1 MMQILMIGSGIQS
14 IQDWIAALGVP
25 EALAF
30 YLTAVI
36 CVVSA
41 TLFSVG
47 LMCLLWRYRKTLLRD
62 RDLRLDKFTAPGFP
76 AVSLLNALRIPVPKF
91 SFDLSGFKGVGTA
104 LTVVGVAFALAFTF
118 VIAATDDT
126 PVWPEAGAEYALP
139 GVFGDKLD
147 PDPETPGE
155 RSQTLRV
162 GFKDKSR
169 LDRVVLKNLDLGKA
183 NLSKSFEV
191 IRNATTGVTGAQAYL
206 WIGEVVIT
214 NSSAPTLA
222 WDNMDI
228 GTTVLGAK
236 VDGHTQEI
244 QFDQTIPELVIDSD
258 RGSGTYVAQDSHV
271 DRVILQINGTN
282 GASIGILEIDN
293 VDASVGAWDWDY
305 MKIGKLTMDNTN
317 EFGNGTGI
325 NSASATFGTSI
336 SSRQVTDTMV
346 DTPISVR

>member
-1 MMQILMIGSGIQS
+1 MFGLTGTWGLLATALITIG
-14 IQDWIAALGVP
+14 AASVV
-25 EALAF
+25 
-30 YLTAVI
+30 TA
-36 CVVSA
+36 
-41 TLFSVG
+41 G
-47 LMCLLWRYRKTLLRD
+47 LMSLLWKYRGKLLRD
-62 RDLRLDKFTAPGFP
+62 HDLRLTHFSAPSFP
-76 AVSLLNALRIPVPKF
+76 GLSFLNALRLPRPKF
-91 SFDLSGFKGVGTA
+91 RIELSGMRGVG
-104 LTVVGVAFALAFTF
+104 LTLGVVAVGFGLAFMF
-118 VIAATDDT
+118 VIVSTDDT

-139 GVFGDKLD
+139 GVFGDKLE
-147 PDPETPGE
+147 PDPATPGE
-155 RSQTLRV
+155 KSQTLRI

-169 LDRVVLKNLDLGKA
+169 LDKVVLKNLDLGKA
-183 NLSKSFEV
+183 DLAKSFEV
-191 IRNATTGVTGAQAYL
+191 IRNATTGVTGSSAYL

-214 NSSAPTLA
+214 DSSAPTLA

-228 GTTVLGAK
+228 GTTILGAR

-258 RGSGTYVAQDSHV
+258 RGSGTYIAQDSHV

-305 MKIGKLTMDNTN
+305 MKIGKLTMDSTN

-325 NSASATFGTSI
+325 NSASATFGDAI
-336 SSRQVTDTMV
+336 SSRVVTDTMT

>member
-1 MMQILMIGSGIQS
+1 MLAIGSGIQT
-14 IQDWIAALGVP
+14 IQDWMTVFGLTGTLG
-25 EALAF
+25 LL
-30 YLTAVI
+30 LTALLTIGVAS
-36 CVVSA
+36 VV
-41 TLFSVG
+41 TVG
-47 LMCLLWRYRKTLLRD
+47 LLCLLWRYRGKLLRD
-62 RDLRLDKFTAPGFP
+62 HSLRLAHFSSPSFPGFQ
-76 AVSLLNALRIPVPKF
+76 LLNALRIPKPTYRVE
-91 SFDLSGFKGVGTA
+91 LSGMRG
-104 LTVVGVAFALAFTF
+104 VGVALGIVAVGFGMAFMF
-118 VIAATDDT
+118 VVVSTDDT

-139 GVFGDKLD
+139 DVFGDKLD

-169 LDRVVLKNLDLGKA
+169 LDKVVLKNLDLGKA
-183 NLSKSFEV
+183 DLAKSFEV
-191 IRNATTGVTGAQAYL
+191 IRNATTGVTGAQSYL
-206 WIGEVVIT
+206 WIGEVIIT

-228 GTTVLGAK
+228 GETVLGAK

-258 RGSGTYVAQDSHV
+258 RGSGTYIAQDSHV

-305 MKIGKLTMDNTN
+305 MKIGKLTMNNTN
-317 EFGNGTGI
+317 EF
-325 NSASATFGTSI
+325 
-336 SSRQVTDTMV
+336 
-346 DTPISVR
+346 